1 MNSGSAQQP
10 STGQPAVDRHHH
22 AYDGRAQVRVVTLRR
37 DDDQGLGF
45 TMAEGQYGDK
55 SVVVVTGIIPGGPA
69 EEVGFVQ
76 LVISY
81 MYLHTC
87 TVCGSSEV
95 PMLGSIH
102 VSVCTHVRVPVSPL
116 REILVGYKWS

>member
-1 MNSGSAQQP
+1 MNSSSAQQP

-22 AYDGRAQVRVVTLRR
+22 AYDGRAQVRVVALRR

-69 EEVGFVQ
+69 EEVGINCTAGD
-76 LVISY
+76 LV
-81 MYLHTC
+81 
-87 TVCGSSEV
+87 
-95 PMLGSIH
+95 H
-102 VSVCTHVRVPVSPL
+102 VLTHVYSV
-116 REILVGYKWS
+116 W